1 MKKKLDN
8 LTLLIPA
15 KNESESL
22 PLVLKELKKYKIKKV
37 IVLQKDD
44 KDTIKA
50 IKDKKTKIIFQ
61 KKNGYGSAIKEG
73 VYKIKTKYLCIFNA
87 DGSFNPKE
95 LFQMYK
101 SLKKYNF
108 VFGSRY
114 SKNAGSKDDTFLTF
128 IGNKIFSL
136 LGKIFFNIQLND
148 ILYTYIMGES
158 KKFRSLNLQNYDF
171 RICIEIPLKITTKKF
186 KYTFSSSFE
195 RKRFK
200 GEKKV
205 NEFKDGFLIGY
216 YMLKKFLIR

>member
-1 MKKKLDN
+1 MNRKLNN

-22 PLVLKELKKYKIKKV
+22 PLVLKELKKYNVKKI

-44 KDTIKA
+44 LETIGA

-73 VYKIKTKYLCIFNA
+73 IINIKTKYLCIFNA
-87 DGSFNPKE
+87 DGSFNPRE
-95 LFQMYK
+95 LNKMHNILNK
-101 SLKKYNF
+101 SDF

-114 SKNAGSKDDTFLTF
+114 TNKAGSKDDTFLTF

-136 LGKIFFNIQLND
+136 IGKLFFKIQLDD
-148 ILYTYIMGES
+148 ILYTFIMGKT
-158 KKFRSLNLQNYDF
+158 KKFKSLKLKNYDF
-171 RICIEIPLKITTKKF
+171 RICIEIPLKITLKKF
-186 KYTFSSSFE
+186 RYTLSSSME
-195 RKRFK
+195 RKRLH

-205 NEFKDGFLIGY
+205 NEFKDGFLISC
-216 YMLKKFLIR
+216 YMLKKFLIK